1 MNYFLFHKDEGRC
14 AALRGQLKLTSL
26 STLPILIKFLLVL
39 SVFLSLQLFNEL
51 KAQTVSL
58 DLKNASF
65 VKATEAISKQ
75 TKYDFSYNDR
85 ILKKTKPVT
94 LKLTNEPL
102 ASALKKLFATQ
113 PLSYEI
119 KDGVIIIYDTK
130 SDLVSP
136 STGFDN
142 PVTGKVTT
150 GDGKALDGATIKV
163 KGSDYSTR
171 TDKNG
176 NFVIPGK
183 YANETLEIRMVGY
196 ATLEIGAQR
205 ARVVTLNM
213 QASELNEVNVV
224 VKTGYQDIDRRKLTS
239 AVTTIKMDD
248 ILTPGINTIDKLLEG
263 RVPGMIFMQNSG
275 QVGAAPKMRIRGT
288 STILGN
294 REPLWVLD
302 GIVLTDPVNV
312 DPAQINDLD
321 FVNLLGNA
329 ISGLNP
335 EDIEQIDVL
344 KDASATALYG
354 AKAGNGVIVITT
366 KKGKIG
372 KPMISYSMTS
382 GFARRPRYSDRGM
395 YMMNSAERMDVSKEM
410 VERKMQYNSITQWA
424 GYEAILQDYYAGRVS
439 YDEFKRQSDY
449 YAGINTDW
457 MGLLTRDAFSQTH
470 TLSLSGGSP
479 DVKYYSSIGYQ
490 NENGVIKGENN
501 KRYSAMLNIT
511 ADYKKFMAQISF
523 TGNYSTRN
531 YAPADL
537 GIMNYAYNTSR
548 TIPAYNPDG
557 SLFYYPRTNTFNLNY
572 NYNILNERDN
582 SNDHSEGIGAN
593 IKGVLRYRAFKGF
606 NVEGIFAYGITNTN
620 RELYYTKNSYYI
632 FKLRSDQ
639 TARNDM
645 APIGGEL
652 TKNETRNNNYTARL
666 QSNYTT
672 TLGEAGKHVLTFAAG
687 IEAKSSEYKGFNIAR
702 RGYFPEMGGYF
713 DYIPSATYTGYYQ
726 QWMQDKLALGT
737 FDRTLTNELAW
748 YGTGGYS
755 WDNRYMLNVHIRG
768 EQSNLFGRRSNNS
781 FLPIWAVSG
790 RWNMK
795 NDIVQ
800 DVSWVN
806 DLALKGSWGWQ
817 GNMLPGQGANMVIQ
831 QQPVT
836 NVYYNSQYSTIKNFP
851 NPDLRWERTASS
863 NAELEFSLFGA
874 KLNGSVGFFYKK
886 TKDAFLN
893 KVVSEINGVQTYV
906 INSGTLENK
915 GVELTFRITA
925 IDNAGLNKARRGFV
939 WRFDPQLGQVLN
951 KVLNRVINNR
961 NNVLLDNVT
970 YNNFLDGSIQLAGK
984 PINTFYSYKF
994 KGLSPVDGS
1003 PIFYGAEA
1011 ELADQYRAQYAQMK
1025 KEDVYLAVMSES
1037 GRREPFI
1044 QGGISNYFGYRNFGL
1059 SFNVTYSLGNKIR
1072 MLKIAS
1078 GYGTN
1083 IAYPQQNLRKEFV
1096 YRWRRPGDEA
1106 YTNIPGLQA
1115 DNLVNQ
1121 PWWSVYPASQYQFA
1135 GSVYDMYDNS
1145 DVRLVSGDHVKL
1157 QSASFRYNVPEAFA
1171 KKLGL
1176 GTAYLSITGTNLFI
1190 LSNKMLKGQDPA
1202 QSGSAPNI
1210 NLSVRPTYAGSI
1222 NVSF

>member
-1 MNYFLFHKDEGRC
+1 MNYFLFHKGKGRC
-14 AALRGQLKLTSL
+14 APFPKRPKRIILCTP
-26 STLPILIKFLLVL
+26 PILTKFLLVL
-39 SVFLSLQLFNEL
+39 AVFLSVQLFSEL

-58 DLKNASF
+58 DLNNASF
-65 VKATEAISKQ
+65 IKATEAISKQ

-102 ASALKKLFATQ
+102 TSALKKLFATQ
-113 PLSYEI
+113 PFTYEI
-119 KDGVIIIYDTK
+119 RDGVIIIYDLK
-130 SDLVSP
+130 SDIVSP
-136 STGFDN
+136 STGSDS
-142 PVTGKVTT
+142 PVKGKVTT
-150 GDGKALDGATIKV
+150 QDGKTLEGVTIKV
-163 KGSDYSTR
+163 KGIDYHTR
-171 TDKNG
+171 TDQNG
-176 NFVIPGK
+176 NFLIPGK
-183 YANETLEIRMVGY
+183 YANEILEIRMVGY
-196 ATLEIGAQR
+196 TTQEVGAQR
-205 ARVVTLNM
+205 ARVVTLAM
-213 QASELNEVNVV
+213 QVSDLNEVNVV

-239 AVTTIKMDD
+239 SVTTIKMDD

-275 QVGAAPKMRIRGT
+275 QAGAAPKLRVRGT

-302 GIVLTDPVNV
+302 GIVLADPVNV

-329 ISGLNP
+329 IAGLNP

-366 KKGKIG
+366 KKGKAG
-372 KPMISYSMTS
+372 KPVISYSMTS
-382 GFARRPRYSDRGM
+382 GFARRPRYSDRSM

-410 VERKMQYNSITQWA
+410 VERKMQYNSVTQWS
-424 GYEAILQDYYAGRVS
+424 GYEAVLQNYYAGHIS

-449 YAGINTDW
+449 YAGVNTDW
-457 MGLLTRDAFSQTH
+457 MGLLTRDAFSQNH
-470 TLSLSGGSP
+470 TLSLSGGSQ

-490 NENGVIKGENN
+490 NENGVISSENN
-501 KRYSAMLNIT
+501 KRYSTMMNIT
-511 ADYKKFMAQISF
+511 ANYKKFMAQISF
-523 TGNYSTRN
+523 TGNYSVRN
-531 YAPADL
+531 YVPADL
-537 GIMNYAYNTSR
+537 AIMNYAYNTSR
-548 TIPAYNPDG
+548 TIPAFNADG
-557 SLFYYPRTNTFNLNY
+557 SLFYYPRTNGFFNY

-582 SNDHSEGIGAN
+582 SNDHSQGIGAN
-593 IKGVLRYRAFKGF
+593 VKGVLRYKVFRGLDL
-606 NVEGIFAYGITNTN
+606 EGIFAYGLTNTN
-620 RELYYTKNSYYI
+620 RETYYTKDSFYI
-632 FKLRSDQ
+632 FKLRADQ
-639 TARNDM
+639 SARDDM

-652 TKNETRNNNYTARL
+652 TKNETTNNNYTARL
-666 QSNYTT
+666 QANYTT
-672 TLGEAGKHVLTFAAG
+672 TLGEASKHALAFAAG
-687 IEAKSSEYKGFNIAR
+687 MEAKSSEYKGFSIVR
-702 RGYFPEMGGYF
+702 RGYFPELGGYF
-713 DYIPSATYTGYYQ
+713 DYVSSTNNTGYYQ
-726 QWMQDKLALGT
+726 KWMQDKRALGS

-768 EQSNLFGRRSNNS
+768 EQSNLFGRRSNNR

-795 NDIVQ
+795 KDIAENA
-800 DVSWVN
+800 SWVN

-817 GNMLPGQGANMVIQ
+817 GNMLPGQAANMVIQ
-831 QQPVT
+831 QVSGT
-836 NVYYNSQYSTIKNFP
+836 NMYYNEQYANIKNFP
-851 NPDLRWERTASS
+851 NPDLRWERTSSS

-874 KLNGSVGFFYKK
+874 KLNGSIGFFYKK
-886 TKDAFLN
+886 TEDAFLN
-893 KVVSEINGVQTYV
+893 KVVSEINGVQSYV

-915 GVELTFRITA
+915 GVELAFRITA
-925 IDNAGLNKARRGFV
+925 IDNTGVNKSRRGFV
-939 WRFDPQLGQVLN
+939 WRIDPQLGQVLN
-951 KVLNRVINNR
+951 KVLNNVINNR
-961 NNVLLDNVT
+961 NNVLLDNVS
-970 YNNFLDGSIQLAGK
+970 YANFLDGSIQLAGK
-984 PINTFYSYKF
+984 PINTFYSYRF
-994 KGLSPVDGS
+994 KGLSSVDGS
-1003 PIFYGAEA
+1003 PIFYGAEP
-1011 ELADQYRAQYAQMK
+1011 ELADQYRTRYSKMN

-1044 QGGISNYFGYRNFGL
+1044 QGGISNYFGFGNFGL

-1115 DNLVNQ
+1115 NNFINQ
-1121 PWWSVYPASQYQFA
+1121 PWWTVYPASQYQFG

-1145 DVRLVSGDHVKL
+1145 DLRLVSANHVKL
-1157 QSASFRYNVPEAFA
+1157 QSAAFRYNVPEAFA
-1171 KKLGL
+1171 KRLGL
-1176 GTAYLSITGTNLFI
+1176 GSAYLSVTGTNLFV
-1190 LSNKMLKGQDPA
+1190 LCNKMLKGQDPA
-1202 QSGSAPNI
+1202 QSGSSPNI

-1222 NVSF
+1222 YVSF

>member
-1 MNYFLFHKDEGRC
+1 MNYFLFHKDKGGCTQYADRSNPE
-14 AALRGQLKLTSL
+14 AAGTS
-26 STLPILIKFLLVL
+26 SKLIKFLLVL
-39 SVFLSLQLFNEL
+39 SVLCSFQLTSKL
-51 KAQTVSL
+51 HAQTVSL
-58 DLKNASF
+58 NLKNASF
-65 VKATEAISKQ
+65 AKAAEAISKQ
-75 TKYDFSYNDR
+75 TKYDFSYNDK

-94 LKLTNEPL
+94 LKLDN
-102 ASALKKLFATQ
+102 ASLSNALKALFANQ
-113 PLSYEI
+113 PLTFEI
-119 KDGVIIIYDTK
+119 KDKVIIIFDNK
-130 SDLVSP
+130 SEYVSP
-136 STGFDN
+136 SNGFDS
-142 PVTGKVTT
+142 PVQGRVTNEE
-150 GDGKALDGATIKV
+150 GKAMDGVTVKV

-171 TDKNG
+171 TDQNG

-183 YANETLEIRMVGY
+183 YANDVLEIRMLGY
-196 ATLEIGAQR
+196 ATLEIAAQR
-205 ARVVTLNM
+205 ARVVSLAM
-213 QASELNEVNVV
+213 QASDLKEVNVV
-224 VKTGYQDIDRRKLTS
+224 VNTGYQKIDRRKLTS
-239 AVTTIKMDD
+239 AVTTVDMED

-263 RVPGMIFMQNSG
+263 RVPGMIYMENSG
-275 QVGAAPKMRIRGT
+275 QVGATPKLRIRGT

-302 GIVLTDPVNV
+302 GIVLVDPVNV

-329 ISGLNP
+329 IAGLNP
-335 EDIEQIDVL
+335 QDIEQIDVL

-366 KKGKIG
+366 KKGKVG
-372 KPMISYSMTS
+372 KPMISYSMSS

-410 VERKMQYNSITQWA
+410 VERKMQYNSVTQWS
-424 GYEAILQDYYAGRVS
+424 GYEAVLQDYYAGRIG

-449 YAGINTDW
+449 YAGVNTDW
-457 MGLLTRDAFSQTH
+457 MGLLTRDAFSHNH
-470 TLSLSGGSP
+470 TLNLSGGSQ
-479 DVKYYSSIGYQ
+479 DVKYYSSLGYQ
-490 NENGVIKGENN
+490 DENGVIKGENN
-501 KRYSAMLNIT
+501 KRYSTMLNIT

-531 YAPADL
+531 YSPSDL
-537 GIMNYAYNTSR
+537 GVMDYAYNMSR
-548 TIPAYNPDG
+548 TIPANNPDG
-557 SLFYYPRTNTFNLNY
+557 SLFYYPRVNTFNLGY

-582 SNDHSEGIGAN
+582 SNDHLEGIGAN
-593 IKGVLRYRAFKGF
+593 VRTVLRYRAFKGF
-606 NVEGIFAYGITNTN
+606 DLEGTFAYGISNTN
-620 RELYYTKNSYYI
+620 QELYYTKNSYYI
-632 FKLRSDQ
+632 FKLRADQ
-639 TARNDM
+639 QLRNDM
-645 APIGGEL
+645 APVGGEL
-652 TKNETRNNNYTARL
+652 TKTETRNNNYTARL

-672 TLGEAGKHVLTFAAG
+672 TLGEDRKHELTFAAG
-687 IEAKSSEYKGFNIAR
+687 IETKSSEYKGFKMAK

-713 DYIPSATYTGYYQ
+713 DYVPTTYTGYYG
-726 QWMQDKLALGT
+726 QWMQNKLALGT

-768 EQSNLFGRRSNNS
+768 EQSNLFGRRSNNR

-795 NDIVQ
+795 NDVAA
-800 DVSWVN
+800 DASWVN
-806 DLALKGSWGWQ
+806 ELALKGSWGWQ
-817 GNMLPGQGANMVIQ
+817 GNMLPGQGSSMVIQ
-831 QQPVT
+831 QALVT
-836 NVYYNSQYSTIKNFP
+836 DVYYNSQYATINNFP

-915 GVELTFRITA
+915 GVELAFRINA
-925 IDNAGLNKARRGFV
+925 INNVGLNKARRGFV
-939 WRFDPQLGQVLN
+939 WRIDPQLGQVLN

-970 YNNFLDGSIQLAGK
+970 YNNFLNGSIQLAGK
-984 PINTFYSYKF
+984 PLNTFYSYKF
-994 KGLSPVDGS
+994 KGLSHEDGS
-1003 PIFYGAEA
+1003 PIFYGAEN
-1011 ELADQYRAQYAQMK
+1011 ELADQYRNQYSQMK

-1059 SFNVTYSLGNKIR
+1059 SLNVTYSLGNKIR

-1115 DNLVNQ
+1115 NNLVNQ
-1121 PWWSVYPASQYQFA
+1121 PWWSVYPATQYSFA

-1145 DVRLVSGDHVKL
+1145 DIRLVSGDHIKL
-1157 QSASFRYNVPEAFA
+1157 QSASFRYNVPETFA

-1176 GTAYLSITGTNLFI
+1176 GSAYLSITGSNLFI
-1190 LSNKMLKGQDPA
+1190 VSNKMLKGQDPS